1 MWQGYGN
8 VEASPP
14 KAVSVSGTLR
24 EILKGLASV
33 ADQKG
38 VAFRVTICEDPC
50 VLLGDALQLNRAIQ
64 NVIINALQAC
74 PDKSGIVTVTCT
86 QKDFYV
92 DLCVVDNGPG
102 IPAAQLHKVFD
113 PYFTTKQAKSGTGL
127 GLYITKKVVEDHNG
141 SIKVESTPGTG
152 TVFTIRLP
160 LSTN

>member
-1 MWQGYGN
+1 M
-8 VEASPP
+8 
-14 KAVSVSGTLR
+14 
-24 EILKGLASV
+24 

-64 NVIINALQAC
+64 NVIINAVQAC
-74 PDKSGIVTVTCT
+74 PDKSGIVTITCM

-92 DLCVVDNGPG
+92 DLRVEDNGPG
-102 IPAAQLHKVFD
+102 IPAGQLNKVFD

-141 SIKVESTPGTG
+141 SIKVESTSGAG

-160 LSTN
+160 LSAS